1 MKRRLF
7 LTLAFILSLAV
18 HAQIGY
24 QVSLLN
30 SKTGEPHVN
39 ETVSVKI
46 EITDS
51 EGSIPTSTPKTFF
64 NKFSARFRPSILA
77 TY

>member
-39 ETVSVKI
+39 DTVSVKI

-51 EGSIPTSTPKTFF
+51 ERSMIY
-64 NKFSARFRPSILA
+64 SANQNA
-77 TY
+77 TTNDFVFQTDFG

>member
-30 SKTGEPHVN
+30 SKTGESHVN

-51 EGSIPTSTPKTFF
+51 EGSMIY
-64 NKFSARFRPSILA
+64 SANQNA
-77 TY
+77 TTNDFVFQTDFG

>member
-39 ETVSVKI
+39 EAVSVKI

-51 EGSIPTSTPKTFF
+51 EGSMIY
-64 NKFSARFRPSILA
+64 SANQNA
-77 TY
+77 TTNDFVFQTDFG

>member
-30 SKTGEPHVN
+30 STTGEPHVN

-51 EGSIPTSTPKTFF
+51 EGSMIY
-64 NKFSARFRPSILA
+64 SANQNA
-77 TY
+77 TTNDFVFQTDFG

>member
-51 EGSIPTSTPKTFF
+51 EGSMIY
-64 NKFSARFRPSILA
+64 SANQNA
-77 TY
+77 TTNDFVFQTDFG

>member
-51 EGSIPTSTPKTFF
+51 EGSMIYSANQKAQRKSTGDVFF
-64 NKFSARFRPSILA
+64 VS
-77 TY
+77 

>member
-39 ETVSVKI
+39 ETVSVKR

-51 EGSIPTSTPKTFF
+51 EGSMIY
-64 NKFSARFRPSILA
+64 SANQNA
-77 TY
+77 TTNDFVFQTDFG

>member
-51 EGSIPTSTPKTFF
+51 EGSMIY
-64 NKFSARFRPSILA
+64 SANQNA
-77 TY
+77 TTNDFVFQTDLG

>member
-46 EITDS
+46 AITDT
-51 EGSIPTSTPKTFF
+51 EGSMIY
-64 NKFSARFRPSILA
+64 SANQNA
-77 TY
+77 TTNDFVFQTDFG

>member
-1 MKRRLF
+1 MKRRLL

-51 EGSIPTSTPKTFF
+51 EGSMIY
-64 NKFSARFRPSILA
+64 SANQNA
-77 TY
+77 TTNDFVFQTDFG

>member
-46 EITDS
+46 EITDY
-51 EGSIPTSTPKTFF
+51 EGSMIY
-64 NKFSARFRPSILA
+64 SANQNA
-77 TY
+77 TTNDFVFQTDFG

>member
-1 MKRRLF
+1 MKRSLF

-51 EGSIPTSTPKTFF
+51 EGSMIY
-64 NKFSARFRPSILA
+64 SANQNA
-77 TY
+77 TTNDFVFQTDFG

>member
-51 EGSIPTSTPKTFF
+51 EGSMIY
-64 NKFSARFRPSILA
+64 SANQNA
-77 TY
+77 TTNDFVFQRDFG

>member
-39 ETVSVKI
+39 PKSVIRISLCRTAKRNPLI
-46 EITDS
+46 FPI
-51 EGSIPTSTPKTFF
+51 
-64 NKFSARFRPSILA
+64 
-77 TY
+77 

>member
-24 QVSLLN
+24 QESQLN

-39 ETVSVKI
+39 ETVSLKI

-51 EGSIPTSTPKTFF
+51 EGSMIY
-64 NKFSARFRPSILA
+64 SANQNA
-77 TY
+77 TTIDFVFQTDFG